1 MFSTSSIGSENEC
14 IKVYD
19 PEKKELIST
28 LNTYKDAVKLLG
40 LSDGVIKAAALSKTR
55 RFSPNLNKEVAIRI
69 GLKKYI

>member
-55 RFSPNLNKEVAIRI
+55 RFSPHLNKEVAIRI
-69 GLKKYI
+69 GLKK